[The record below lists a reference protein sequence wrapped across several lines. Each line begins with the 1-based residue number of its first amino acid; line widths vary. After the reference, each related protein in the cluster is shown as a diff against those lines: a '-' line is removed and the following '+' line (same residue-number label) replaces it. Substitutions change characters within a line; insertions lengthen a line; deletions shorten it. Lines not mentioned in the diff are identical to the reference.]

1 MSRFDYS
8 KAKLIS
14 RTETIQ
20 VNSEDFPD
28 VLVNNDLN
36 RVQKVLEIRSRV
48 RQSYVDRGY
57 RDVVLRFVDGVI
69 QNLIDSNKME
79 GRPLPS
85 YFLFEVELTMPI
97 IEASNVAVGLKS
109 DAIRNCLNKYPS
121 QEPTYYNDE
130 WNIDPTPDYH
140 DSI

>member
-69 QNLIDSNKME
+69 QNLIDSNKLE

-130 WNIDPTPDYH
+130 WNIDPTPNYH

>member
-1 MSRFDYS
+1 MSRFDYCL
-8 KAKLIS
+8 ANDAT

-20 VNSEDFPD
+20 VNTGDYLD
-28 VLVNNDLN
+28 ILTNNDLN
-36 RVQKVLEIRSRV
+36 RVQKVLAIRNTV
-48 RQSYVDRGY
+48 RDHYNTQGY
-57 RDVVLRFVDGVI
+57 RDVVIRFVDGVI
-69 QNLIDSNKME
+69 QNLIDCNKME

-85 YFLFEVELTMPI
+85 FLLFEVELTMPI

-109 DAIRNCLNKYPS
+109 DQAKLLQAKYGQ

-130 WNIDPTPDYH
+130 WNDPTLGYH

>member
-69 QNLIDSNKME
+69 QNLIDSNKLE

>member
-1 MSRFDYS
+1 MSRFDYRN
-8 KAKLIS
+8 ARLIS

-20 VNSEDFPD
+20 VNSSDFPD

-36 RVQKVLEIRSRV
+36 RVQKVLEIRTRV
-48 RQSYVDRGY
+48 RDSYVQRGY

-109 DAIRNCLNKYPS
+109 DAIAKCLDKFAQ

-130 WNIDPTPDYH
+130 WNDYH

>member
-14 RTETIQ
+14 RTETVQ

-69 QNLIDSNKME
+69 QNLIDSNKLE